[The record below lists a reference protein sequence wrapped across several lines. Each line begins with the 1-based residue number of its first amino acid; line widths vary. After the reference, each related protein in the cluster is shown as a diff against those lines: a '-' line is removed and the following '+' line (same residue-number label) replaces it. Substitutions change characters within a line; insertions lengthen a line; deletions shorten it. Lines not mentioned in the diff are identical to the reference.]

1 MNGMSISAQQQR
13 IERACGIHRPRYHH
27 KPTSKRYILISDIEG
42 ACELEGLDGRST
54 YAMREDLDD
63 NEIWERLP

>member
-13 IERACGIHRPRYHH
+13 I
-27 KPTSKRYILISDIEG
+27 
-42 ACELEGLDGRST
+42 GRST
-54 YAMREDLDD
+54 YAMRESLDD